1 MNLRTL
7 VPIGL
12 LLVLASCGGERAAP
26 GPGAGSPGAEGPATR
41 APTTP
46 DTLRADT
53 IMPRDTAQP

>member
-12 LLVLASCGGERAAP
+12 VLVLASCGGERAAP
-26 GPGAGSPGAEGPATR
+26 GPGGGSPGGESPATR
-41 APTTP
+41 VPATP

>member
-12 LLVLASCGGERAAP
+12 VLVLASCGGERAAP
-26 GPGAGSPGAEGPATR
+26 GSGAEGPATR
-41 APTTP
+41 VPATP